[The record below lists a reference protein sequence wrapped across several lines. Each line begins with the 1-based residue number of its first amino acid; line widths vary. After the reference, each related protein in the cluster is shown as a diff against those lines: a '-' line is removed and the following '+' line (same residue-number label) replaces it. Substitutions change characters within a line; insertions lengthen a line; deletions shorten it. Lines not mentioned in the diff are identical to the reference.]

1 MKNIIVA
8 LTLVMTFPFSWAN
21 ANEDQLGLSFF
32 GPFLHSAH
40 VPSAL
45 FLMRDISNND
55 SWELRR
61 ALRTHDVD
69 TIILASNGGSV
80 AEGLRMAGIIF
91 DKKLATYVPDFPG
104 VEGCYS
110 ACAFMFFAGQD
121 RQSDGR
127 LGVHQVGYYGD
138 SAAENIKRKQGETY
152 EQVQYTTSEIIGFL
166 NEFETPPWVYER
178 MFRSKEMYVFTANEK
193 DDLRT
198 GEVSDA
204 TKKKVYDFLV
214 EFAKYLDVLGDKLD
228 EEPTFV
234 AFDNKDRERVKLFQ
248 IALNEA
254 KCEAGT
260 ADGIWGRKTNSAAL
274 RFAKAN
280 GLPYKDYKSIDQAYV
295 EQLVSETF
303 TDCPPAPKPRRKT
316 NLAGRW
322 AFDLSCRNG
331 SIKGWAQIT
340 FNYKR
345 GNTSWYRVN
354 YTNNLQQKFSG
365 FATNTAGRFVYS
377 INQTNGHS
385 HSKGEGQV
393 SADMR
398 TLQGLSEAGCAF
410 QARRS

>member
-1 MKNIIVA
+1 
-8 LTLVMTFPFSWAN
+8 
-21 ANEDQLGLSFF
+21 
-32 GPFLHSAH
+32 
-40 VPSAL
+40 
-45 FLMRDISNND
+45 
-55 SWELRR
+55 
-61 ALRTHDVD
+61 
-69 TIILASNGGSV
+69 
-80 AEGLRMAGIIF
+80 
-91 DKKLATYVPDFPG
+91 
-104 VEGCYS
+104 
-110 ACAFMFFAGQD
+110 
-121 RQSDGR
+121 
-127 LGVHQVGYYGD
+127 
-138 SAAENIKRKQGETY
+138 
-152 EQVQYTTSEIIGFL
+152 
-166 NEFETPPWVYER
+166 

-193 DDLRT
+193 EDLRT
-198 GEVSDA
+198 GEVSEA
-204 TKKKVYDFLV
+204 TKTNVHDFLV

-234 AFDNKDRERVKLFQ
+234 AFDTKDRERVKLFQ
-248 IALNEA
+248 IALNKA

-260 ADGIWGRKTNSAAL
+260 TDGIWGRKTNSAAL

-303 TDCPPAPKPRRKT
+303 TDCPPAPKPKRKT
-316 NLAGRW
+316 NLGGRW

-340 FNYKR
+340 FNYKS

-377 INQTNGHS
+377 INQTNGPS

-393 SADMR
+393 SANKR